1 MTGTVLD
8 EYQKFGVLLNLLDF
22 RSLVVETFLALED
35 VSLLIRCLKKNQ
47 LINFGI
53 GKCWGE
59 DMTFSVEKSAV
70 NTCFSTITFG
80 FEFSEQG

>member
-35 VSLLIRCLKKNQ
+35 VSLLIRCLKK
-47 LINFGI
+47 INLSTSDSNFPSKGNSA
-53 GKCWGE
+53 
-59 DMTFSVEKSAV
+59 DMVT
-70 NTCFSTITFG
+70 
-80 FEFSEQG
+80 

>member
-35 VSLLIRCLKKNQ
+35 VSLLIRCLKK
-47 LINFGI
+47 INLSTSELGNV
-53 GKCWGE
+53 
-59 DMTFSVEKSAV
+59 FSVEKSAV

>member
-35 VSLLIRCLKKNQ
+35 VSLLIRCLKKSTYQ
-47 LINFGI
+47 LRNWEMLGGRYDFFRR
-53 GKCWGE
+53 KE
-59 DMTFSVEKSAV
+59 RSKHLFFNK
-70 NTCFSTITFG
+70 
-80 FEFSEQG
+80 